1 MTLLMNPAD
10 QALKASGLT
19 VDDDFYELY
28 ELYTGTLQRIEVQ
41 HILRE
46 LKRTKANTKRI
57 ILIAVEY
64 GDIDEYITKKE
75 MEMFHDFIV
84 KLDVNNL
91 SNPPAPHQ
99 YFSNK
104 YKAEYL
110 DMMGIINDEY

>member
-1 MTLLMNPAD
+1 MASTVLIPWTVDKSLI
-10 QALKASGLT
+10 KSGLS
-19 VDDDFYELY
+19 VPDHLY
-28 ELYTGTLQRIEVQ
+28 ELYTTVLDRVESQ

-46 LKRTKANTKRI
+46 LKRTKANTKKI
-57 ILIAVEY
+57 IFAVEY

-84 KLDVNNL
+84 KLDANDLTND
-91 SNPPAPHQ
+91 Q
-99 YFSNK
+99 YVSNK

>member
-1 MTLLMNPAD
+1 MTSTVLIPWNIDKPLEV
-10 QALKASGLT
+10 SGLT
-19 VDDDFYELY
+19 VDDHLRP
-28 ELYTGTLQRIEVQ
+28 LYTQTLERVEVQ

-75 MEMFHDFIV
+75 MEIFHDFIV
-84 KLDVNNL
+84 KLDINDL
-91 SNPPAPHQ
+91 SNDQ
-99 YFSNK
+99 YVSNK

-110 DMMGIINDEY
+110 DMMEIISDEY

>member
-1 MTLLMNPAD
+1 MNLLMNPAS
-10 QALKASGLT
+10 QALKVSGLT
-19 VDDDFYELY
+19 VDDELY

-64 GDIDEYITKKE
+64 GDIDEYITKKK

-84 KLDVNNL
+84 KLDVNDL
-91 SNPPAPHQ
+91 SNDQ
-99 YFSNK
+99 YVSNK

-110 DMMGIINDEY
+110 DMMEIINDNY